1 MLSAALHVQIVL
13 RAVETGIEL
22 NIMFVVLIGFKFQ
35 SDEIIIALMF
45 LYKLEMFW
53 NVTVSWYSS
62 NWWLLKMTLFIVSCY
77 PPNKLYSVLCK

>member
-45 LYKLEMFW
+45 LYKLEMF
-53 NVTVSWYSS
+53 
-62 NWWLLKMTLFIVSCY
+62 
-77 PPNKLYSVLCK
+77 